1 MPIKINNQFLSLII
15 SDRAQDINLDLIS
28 AAEWDLLS
36 AKAQAEG
43 VAPLLYWV
51 LSKAEKLSLLPE
63 SARNSLRSMYAQV
76 WRENQKILTEL
87 GILAHLFDQAQIPIV
102 VLKGACFALTIYADI
117 GLRQMGDL
125 DILAPKGKIN
135 EAVQIAKSLGYQQT
149 LPEAVRGLDD
159 LLSHHV
165 FLQKTGSGFVT
176 LEIHDSLVADKSFEY
191 AAPVDWFWEQT
202 EPLIASSRPQRF
214 ETLRMLTP
222 CAQILYGAAHA
233 MLQHGGRISPLRWY
247 YDLDQIVRVYERRIE
262 WDLLLSQA
270 GRFEWG
276 SALLA
281 ALSQTISYFDT
292 PVPEAVYAR
301 LAELTDRHQPRV
313 ELMQNKPATHMLE
326 ERQKLL
332 ALNWGGRFKLTLALI
347 APSPAYMRW
356 RYHLKNSWALP
367 AYYLFRWWGIFKD
380 GLRTL
385 ASFFS

>member
-1 MPIKINNQFLSLII
+1 MSIKIDNQFLSLII
-15 SDRAQDINLDLIS
+15 SDRTQDLNLDLIS

-51 LSKAEKLSLLPE
+51 LSRAEKFSRLPE
-63 SARNSLRSMYAQV
+63 SARYSLRSMYAQT
-76 WRENQKILTEL
+76 WKENQKILNEL
-87 GILAHLFDQAQIPIV
+87 ESLAHLFDRAHIPIV

-117 GLRQMGDL
+117 GLRPMGDL
-125 DILAPKGKIN
+125 DILAPKEKLN
-135 EAVQIAKSLGYQQT
+135 EAVQLARSLGYEQT

-165 FLQKTGSGFVT
+165 LLQKTGSGSVI
-176 LEIHDSLVADKSFEY
+176 LEIHASLVADKSFEY

-202 EPLIASSRPQRF
+202 EPLIASFMPQVF
-214 ETLRMLTP
+214 ESLRMLTP

-247 YDLDQIVRVYERRIE
+247 YDLDKMIRVYRQRIE

-270 GRFEWG
+270 SRFEWG
-276 SALLA
+276 SALAA

-292 PVPEAVYAR
+292 PVPGAVRAR

-313 ELMQNKPATHMLE
+313 EFLRNKPATHILE

-332 ALNWGGRFKLTLALI
+332 ALNWGARFKLILALI

-356 RYHLKNSWALP
+356 RYDLKTSWALP
-367 AYYLFRWWGIFKD
+367 AYYIFRWWGIFKD

-385 ASFFS
+385 ASFFN